1 MAIIISQIKTTLDE
15 PKDNAVAKALSLLR
29 LSRAE
34 TASAKLYKSS
44 VDARRDICFVNSVY
58 IAMKD
63 PAKER
68 RLAEKHQN
76 VRLYEPGELS
86 FTRGKERLR
95 GDVYVAGFGP
105 AGMFC
110 ALTLCEFGYRPVVL
124 ERGADMDSRIR
135 AVEGFW
141 AGGALDPSTNV
152 QFGEGGAGTFSDG
165 KLTTRIGDPLCS
177 RVLERLVEFGAP
189 EDILTQAKPH
199 IGTDKLRRVVKNLRS
214 RVLELGGEVR
224 FLSPLENLELHSGRV
239 DSIRVNGAD
248 IPCGVLALAVGHS
261 AHDTFR
267 MLHGKG
273 VTLVPKPFSVGARI
287 EHLQAD
293 IDRALYGKYAGHPA
307 LPPGEYQLSYHDN
320 GRGVYTFCMCPG
332 GFVVPAASGPEQIVV
347 NGMSPSNRGSVWA
360 NSGMVVELQPED
372 FGARFSMFGVLA
384 GIKFQEDLERQ
395 CYLNGNCKQ
404 TAPAQR
410 MTDFVNRRNS
420 FDLPRSSYSPGLIAS
435 PLHFWLPDFI
445 VSRLQEGFKY
455 FGNVSHGFLTREAVM
470 IGVETRTSSP
480 VRIPRDRESMTHI
493 RLRGFYPCGE
503 GAGYAG
509 GIVSAAID
517 GERCAEA
524 LAMQIKQSSS
534 FDRSV

>member
-1 MAIIISQIKTTLDE
+1 MPQNITLVLTPRQAADAKYYTSLAARRLGMPE
-15 PKDNAVAKALSLLR
+15 QDIALVRVVKRSIDARQRQPKVNLSL
-29 LSRAE
+29 E
-34 TASAKLYKSS
+34 
-44 VDARRDICFVNSVY
+44 VY
-58 IAMKD
+58 AD
-63 PAKER
+63 REPRPAPV
-68 RLAEKHQN
+68 HFD
-76 VRLYEPGELS
+76 YPS
-86 FTRGKERLR
+86 
-95 GDVYVAGFGP
+95 VAGRTEVVIVGSGP
-105 AGMFC
+105 AGLFA
-110 ALTLCEFGYRPVVL
+110 ALRLIELGLRPVIL
-124 ERGADMDSRIR
+124 ERGRDVSARKVDIAQINRNGDVDPDSNY
-135 AVEGFW
+135 A
-141 AGGALDPSTNV
+141 
-152 QFGEGGAGTFSDG
+152 FGEGGAGTFSDG
-165 KLTTRIGDPLCS
+165 KLFTRSKKRGDYNKALQT
-177 RVLERLVEFGAP
+177 LVFHGATP
-189 EDILTQAKPH
+189 EILYEAHPH
-199 IGTDKLRRVVKNLRS
+199 IGTDKLPRIMQRIRQTILDAGGGFVFNS
-214 RVLELGGEVR
+214 RVTDLEIKG
-224 FLSPLENLELHSGRV
+224 GRV
-239 DSIRVNGAD
+239 RGVWCGATLVE
-248 IPCGVLALAVGHS
+248 GAAVVLATGHS
-261 AHDTFR
+261 ARDIYEL
-267 MLHGKG
+267 LHRKG
-273 VTLVPKPFSVGARI
+273 VRLEAKAFAMGVRI
-287 EHLQAD
+287 EHPQAL
-293 IDRALYGKYAGHPA
+293 IDSIQYHCETR
-307 LPPGEYQLSYHDN
+307 GEYLPAAAYSLVSQEN
-320 GRGVYTFCMCPG
+320 GRGVYSFCMCPG